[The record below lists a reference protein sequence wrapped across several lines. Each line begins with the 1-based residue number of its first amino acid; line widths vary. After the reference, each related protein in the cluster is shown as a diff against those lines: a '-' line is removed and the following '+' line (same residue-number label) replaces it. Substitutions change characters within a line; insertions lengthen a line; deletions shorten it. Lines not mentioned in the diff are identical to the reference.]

1 MREIEIR
8 KRTSRYFLPAAL
20 LRAAH
25 LAFIASESFFL
36 PAAVSPPFFF
46 PLALAAPPAVPLR
59 LAQRA
64 LAAAASFAR
73 VAADIGRRRRRRRRV
88 TLPPPVELLAPP
100 PPKSVDNRRSS
111 ELICCLIER
120 ASDSLLRD
128 RSMGPR

>member
-46 PLALAAPPAVPLR
+46 RLALAVPPPVPLR

-64 LAAAASFAR
+64 LAAAAGFAS
-73 VAADIGRRRRRRRRV
+73 VSADIGRRRRRRRRA
-88 TLPPPVELLAPP
+88 TLAPHVEVLPTPPPMSAH
-100 PPKSVDNRRSS
+100 NR
-111 ELICCLIER
+111 
-120 ASDSLLRD
+120 
-128 RSMGPR
+128 G